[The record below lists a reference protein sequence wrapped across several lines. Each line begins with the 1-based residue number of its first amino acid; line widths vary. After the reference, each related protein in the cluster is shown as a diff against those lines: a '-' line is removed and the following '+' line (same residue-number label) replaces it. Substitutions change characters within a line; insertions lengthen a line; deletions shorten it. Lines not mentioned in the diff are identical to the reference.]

1 MGLVSLNGS
10 KIDFLGTPYFWTIY
24 MIFVIILKFIFTS
37 IFEIKIDK
45 NPLTPENP
53 DSLGVDLMKKK
64 SNFGLLSSEK
74 WMKILTSD
82 TYIELIVC
90 NSVSAKF
97 GAISFFWFDRSFE
110 HPTRITTPLTAPKV
124 HSPHRVQREQTFGVI
139 IS

>member
-1 MGLVSLNGS
+1 
-10 KIDFLGTPYFWTIY
+10 

-53 DSLGVDLMKKK
+53 DSLRVDLMKKK
-64 SNFGLLSSEK
+64 LESNFRVLSYEK

-82 TYIELIVC
+82 TYIDVIVC

-124 HSPHRVQREQTFGVI
+124 HSPQRVQREQTFGVI
-139 IS
+139 IR